1 MGGGG
6 NKNNKSRMRKVENF
20 VDKANVIAQP
30 SCIPNGGTGL
40 FATVQI
46 PKGSRICTYAG
57 RLYDARE
64 AMYRDPTYMVNFE
77 LGKGFKLDGDGA
89 DGDIGHF
96 ANASQVNDGG
106 ESFPPVNARFC
117 LKSKRQWSVSDNE
130 TGDIYFRGRFEL
142 VARNTIEAG
151 EEIILD
157 YGKGY
162 WRTMTNYWQNGTP
175 PRSDIAVAR
184 DMRAKRRLERFRSN
198 IKTSTTAAERDDIN
212 VANIATT
219 RRKRAREDNFES
231 PIEMKSTKKNV
242 VTAGTSV
249 RRSIPRAAKAEV
261 RKTIRPSSGR
271 SVLVETTS
279 KNKSTKEIISSKET
293 RPVKGVIAKKQRSI
307 SNDASRRSRSRSR
320 ENIPKPPFQLKRRRI
335 TAASDKV
342 SDTTSSTLVISAPKP
357 HSRSITVGNGVS
369 IEVKAK

>member
-1 MGGGG
+1 
-6 NKNNKSRMRKVENF
+6 
-20 VDKANVIAQP
+20 
-30 SCIPNGGTGL
+30 
-40 FATVQI
+40 
-46 PKGSRICTYAG
+46 
-57 RLYDARE
+57 
-64 AMYRDPTYMVNFE
+64 
-77 LGKGFKLDGDGA
+77 
-89 DGDIGHF
+89 
-96 ANASQVNDGG
+96 
-106 ESFPPVNARFC
+106 
-117 LKSKRQWSVSDNE
+117 
-130 TGDIYFRGRFEL
+130 
-142 VARNTIEAG
+142 
-151 EEIILD
+151 
-157 YGKGY
+157 
-162 WRTMTNYWQNGTP
+162 
-175 PRSDIAVAR
+175 
-184 DMRAKRRLERFRSN
+184 MRAKRRLERFRSN